1 MKHQITNLGILGGAA
16 VVLMASQYA
25 IAAETEITNVLLNP
39 TAEGVQVVLQTNNG
53 QQETQ
58 VVTGSNGNSLIA
70 DITNARLRLPQ
81 GNSFQQNNPM
91 TGIQSIT
98 VTQSSPNSVRLVVNG
113 TNSPPS
119 GEILRTNG
127 TGLGFNFSP
136 NVANAPVQNSQVLSA
151 QTPPN
156 FTTLNGLPPASGGQ
170 VAAGTPT
177 VQVPGLNSSRAN
189 IPTPSPLTG
198 ARQLPAPS
206 PLTGGTV
213 VAQSP
218 PPPQIL
224 AQNPQ
229 PSSQLQP
236 QFPNPQII
244 LSNPPSPL
252 GAVQP
257 IAPAPPFL
265 PGAVPPPLGDI
276 ATSTI
281 DSSPNSV
288 DLGTATRIPRLV
300 LRDAPIREV
309 LGLLARTANLNLA
322 FIETANNPASVAASG
337 AATTAGAAG
346 AAGRTIN
353 LEVQDEPIQNVF
365 NTVLQ
370 ISGFEANR
378 VGRTIF
384 VGPRLPDGARNVVTR
399 SFRLNQVNATNAA
412 SFLSSQ
418 GAETRVLTNLTVT
431 TETPSTT
438 PGGRP
443 VITTT
448 AGVPTLSPIIATE
461 GFGPLLLR
469 GLTVSADTRLNSVTL
484 VGDPRKVEIAS
495 VLLAQQDLR
504 RRQVAVNVK
513 ILDINLL
520 GTDAFRTSFSF
531 GAGDGFF
538 VNDGGAASLNFG
550 GTRPATRPE
559 ATGSLVTPSV
569 ITNPFSASQTF
580 IDPNST
586 ITVPGAGVGQT
597 TIVNGQV
604 VERTTADANFF
615 TRRPGISRDPF
626 QAGIVTLTPGT
637 NTVTTTSGTPPVST
651 TTQGTIPTA
660 TSALPSLFQF
670 PRRLLSAL
678 QAQITSGN
686 AKILADPTLVV
697 QEGQGARVDLT
708 QEVFGGFTLESVTTN
723 NITNQVQKPIIKQAG
738 LSLQVSVERIDD
750 NGFITMTII
759 PTISAPAASIDTQQ
773 GQITLVQSRTLNS
786 GQVRLRDAQTLII
799 SGVIQETDRT
809 TVSKVPILGD
819 IPILG
824 ALFRSTNREN
834 SRQEVV
840 IIVTPQ
846 ILDDSDRS
854 NFGYNYQPSRD
865 VQQILQPV
873 NRP

>member
-53 QQETQ
+53 QQNTQ

-127 TGLGFNFSP
+127 NGLGFNFSP

-156 FTTLNGLPPASGGQ
+156 FTTLGGLPPASGTQ
-170 VAAGTPT
+170 VTAGTPT
-177 VQVPGLNSSRAN
+177 VQVPGLNSTN
-189 IPTPSPLTG
+189 FPTPLTSSG
-198 ARQLPAPS
+198 QLPTPS

-213 VAQSP
+213 VAQN
-218 PPPQIL
+218 PPPQLL

-229 PSSQLQP
+229 PSQPQP

-252 GAVQP
+252 GTVQP

-276 ATSTI
+276 ATSTV
-281 DSSPNSV
+281 DSSASFV

-322 FIETANNPASVAASG
+322 FVESATNPG
-337 AATTAGAAG
+337 TGGAGAAATPATG
-346 AAGRTIN
+346 AAAAGRTIN

-399 SFRLNQVNATNAA
+399 SFRLNQVNATAA
-412 SFLSSQ
+412 ANFLTTQ
-418 GAETRVLTNLTVT
+418 GAETQIPFEQIQIQTVGT
-431 TETPSTT
+431 GAAARTVETRT
-438 PGGRP
+438 PTILALR
-443 VITTT
+443 
-448 AGVPTLSPIIATE
+448 ATE

-469 GLTVSADTRLNSVTL
+469 GVSVSADDRLNSITV

-495 VLLAQQDLR
+495 SFLTQLDLR

-513 ILDINLL
+513 IVDINLL

-550 GTRPATRPE
+550 GTRPATRAE
-559 ATGSLVTPSV
+559 ATGSLVTPAV
-569 ITNPFSASQTF
+569 INNPFSGSQVF
-580 IDPNST
+580 VDPNST
-586 ITVPGAGVGQT
+586 ITVPGVGVGQT

-604 VERTTADANFF
+604 VERTTADGRFF
-615 TRRPGISRDPF
+615 TPTSGVTRNPF
-626 QAGIVTLTPGT
+626 QAGITNITPGT
-637 NTVTTTSGTPPVST
+637 NTVTTTSGTPPTST
-651 TTQGTIPTA
+651 TTTGTNPTIT
-660 TSALPSLFQF
+660 TSLPSLFQF

-697 QEGQGARVDLT
+697 QEGQTARVNLT
-708 QEVFGGFTLESVTTN
+708 QEVFGGFNLRSVTTN
-723 NITNQVQKPIIKQAG
+723 NITNQVQEPIIKQAG
-738 LSLQVSVERIDD
+738 LSLEVVVEGIDD
-750 NGFITMTII
+750 NGFVTMAIN
-759 PTISAPAASIDTQQ
+759 PTVSAPAASIDTQQ
-773 GQITLVQSRTLNS
+773 GQITLVQSRDLRS
-786 GQVRLRDAQTLII
+786 GQVRLRDGQTLIL

-846 ILDDSDRS
+846 VLDDSDRS

>member
-1 MKHQITNLGILGGAA
+1 MKYHQTTTNLGILGGAA

-25 IAAETEITNVLLNP
+25 IAAETEITNILLNP
-39 TAEGVQVVLQTNNG
+39 TAEGVQVVLQTTNG
-53 QQETQ
+53 QQNTQ
-58 VVTGSNGNSLIA
+58 VVTGSNGNSLVA

-91 TGIQSIT
+91 PGIQSIT
-98 VTQSSPNSVRLVVNG
+98 VTQNSPNSVRLVVNG

-156 FTTLNGLPPASGGQ
+156 FTTLGGLPPANGGQ

-177 VQVPGLNSSRAN
+177 VQVPGLNSNSSN
-189 IPTPSPLTG
+189 FPTPLTG
-198 ARQLPAPS
+198 TGQLPTPS

-213 VAQSP
+213 VAQN

-229 PSSQLQP
+229 PSSQPQP
-236 QFPNPQII
+236 LFPNPQII
-244 LSNPPSPL
+244 LSNPPAPL
-252 GAVQP
+252 GTVQP

-276 ATSTI
+276 ATSTV
-281 DSSPNSV
+281 DSSTSFV

-322 FIETANNPASVAASG
+322 FIESATNPGAGGTG
-337 AATTAGAAG
+337 AATPAAG
-346 AAGRTIN
+346 AAAGGRTIN

-399 SFRLNQVNATNAA
+399 SFRLNQVNATAA
-412 SFLSSQ
+412 ANFLTTQ
-418 GAETRVLTNLTVT
+418 GAETQIPFEQVQIQTVGT
-431 TETPSTT
+431 GAAARTVETRT
-438 PGGRP
+438 PTILALR
-443 VITTT
+443 
-448 AGVPTLSPIIATE
+448 ATE

-469 GLTVSADTRLNSVTL
+469 GVSVSADDRLNSITV

-495 VLLAQQDLR
+495 TFLTQLDLR

-513 ILDINLL
+513 IIDINLL
-520 GTDAFRTSFSF
+520 GTDAFRSSFSF

-550 GTRPATRPE
+550 GTRPSTRNE
-559 ATGSLVTPSV
+559 ATGSLVTPAV
-569 ITNPFSASQTF
+569 INNPFSGSQVF
-580 IDPNST
+580 VDPNRRL
-586 ITVPGAGVGQT
+586 IVPGAGVGQT
-597 TIVNGQV
+597 TIVNGEV
-604 VERTTADANFF
+604 VQDRPRDAAF
-615 TRRPGISRDPF
+615 PAPISGVTRDPF
-626 QAGIVTLTPGT
+626 GAGITNITPGT
-637 NTVTTTSGTPPVST
+637 NTVTTTSGTPPVT
-651 TTQGTIPTA
+651 NTVQGTRGSIT
-660 TSALPSLFQF
+660 TSLPSLFQF
-670 PRRLLSAL
+670 PRRLLTAL

-697 QEGQGARVDLT
+697 QEGQTARVNLT
-708 QEVFGGFTLESVTTN
+708 QEVFGGFNLRSVTTN
-723 NITNQVQKPIIKQAG
+723 NITNQVQEPIIKNAG
-738 LSLQVSVERIDD
+738 LSLEVVVEGIDD
-750 NGFITMTII
+750 NGFVTMRIN
-759 PTISAPAASIDTQQ
+759 PTVSAPAASIDTQQ
-773 GQITLVQSRTLNS
+773 GQITLVQSRDLQS
-786 GQVRLRDAQTLII
+786 GLVRLRDGQTLIL

-824 ALFRSTNREN
+824 ALFRSTSREN

-865 VQQILQPV
+865 IQQILQPV